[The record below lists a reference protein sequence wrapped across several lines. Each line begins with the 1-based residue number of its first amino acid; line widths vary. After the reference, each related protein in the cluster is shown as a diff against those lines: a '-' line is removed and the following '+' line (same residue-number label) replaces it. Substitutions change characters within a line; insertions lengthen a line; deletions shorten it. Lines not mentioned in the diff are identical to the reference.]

1 MKDVRPRA
9 ESMAQQKRSANAP
22 PGTGFV
28 SEREKAKQ
36 ALVRELDT
44 YSGQGVQ
51 KIAAQET
58 KPGESGILTA
68 AAYCRVSTDDIDQV
82 ISIEL
87 QKKHYKEMI
96 SANPR
101 WKYCGTYVDNGLS
114 GTNIDHRPAFKLMM
128 KDALAGKIQIII
140 TKSVSRFARNL
151 VDCITWVR
159 KLQAHDPPIA
169 VYFEQENLNT
179 LDSTSNIILFVLAM
193 VAEEE
198 SHMKSEA
205 MQLSLEWRLSRGRF
219 ITPKRLGYDRVEVT
233 DVLGNR
239 KKKLVINDEQAK
251 TVRLMYYMLLNGSST
266 AEIAETLT
274 ELKRETGHIFKDGT
288 VNTNWTAGGVACILR
303 NERYC
308 GDVLAR
314 KTFTPNYTDHK
325 SKKNRTEKNKYYQAA
340 YNDAIVTRGQW
351 NAAQLILNSHRYSHS
366 GGYLPIRV
374 ITDGALTGYI
384 SVNRSWAGITAD
396 EYYRVCSI
404 AMGLSEGTMETDL
417 DNIYMPDGQNTMM
430 GPTDEGNIQ
439 RIARELTVEE
449 QEIKAEMEGEVA
461 QENTP
466 EMPTVKPGF
475 QVVSGN
481 MFSHVFDPV
490 IRISKKGIA
499 FNSTCISRMNRI
511 TQAPDGLDVQRQE
524 YVELL
529 FNPVERMLVVRPC
542 EKDHVNAIHW
552 SNKDGR
558 SVNISA
564 SAFSKIL
571 YEILDWDTDY
581 SYRIPAAVRTRNG
594 ETVIFF
600 DLDNFIG
607 RATQKKVKKEEETET
622 EEAEQKAPVSIEGI
636 FYGAED
642 DEEPQPIEDL
652 EALEEKLRQIAE
664 VEKLTFGTPVFEHG
678 GAVYLTEKDNGE
690 VWDVMTEAKILDE
703 SHSVEQSVVDA
714 LQEELLEQAVQNEEV
729 KSE

>member
-9 ESMAQQKRSANAP
+9 EAMAQQKRMANAP
-22 PGTGFV
+22 PGSGFV

-44 YSGQGVQ
+44 YNGLGVQ
-51 KIAAQET
+51 KIAAQEN
-58 KPGESGILTA
+58 KPGECGILKA

-96 SANPR
+96 NANPD

-128 KDALAGKIQIII
+128 KDALEGKIQIII

-169 VYFEQENLNT
+169 VFFEQEQLNT
-179 LDSTSNIILFVLAM
+179 LNSTSNIILFVLAM

-219 ITPKRLGYDRVEVT
+219 ITPKRLGYDRLEVT
-233 DVLGNR
+233 DAYGNR
-239 KKKLVINDEQAK
+239 KKKLVVNEEQAK

-274 ELKRETGHIFKDGT
+274 ELKRETGHIFKDGRI
-288 VNTNWTAGGVACILR
+288 NTNWTAGRVACILR

-325 SKKNRTEKNKYYQAA
+325 SKKNRNEKNKYYQAA
-340 YNDAIVTRGQW
+340 YNDAIVTRAQW
-351 NAAQLILNSHRYSHS
+351 NAAQLILNSHKYSHS
-366 GGYLPIRV
+366 GGYLPIQV
-374 ITDGALTGYI
+374 ITQGTLTGYI

-404 AMGLSEGTMETDL
+404 AMGLTQGNMETDL
-417 DNIYMPDGQNTMM
+417 DNVYMPDGRNTML
-430 GPTDEGNIQ
+430 GPSDEGNIQ
-439 RIARELTVEE
+439 RIARELTEEE
-449 QEIKAEMEGEVA
+449 QEIKAEMEGEKSTEA
-461 QENTP
+461 SQEQ
-466 EMPTVKPGF
+466 MPSVKPGF

-481 MFSHVFDPV
+481 MFSHVLDPV
-490 IRISKKGIA
+490 VRISKKGIA
-499 FNSTCISRMNRI
+499 FNSACIARMNK
-511 TQAPDGLDVQRQE
+511 TEGLNVQRQE

-542 EKDHVNAIHW
+542 EKTHTNAIHW

-558 SVNISA
+558 SEDISA
-564 SAFSKIL
+564 TAFSKVL
-571 YEILDWDTDY
+571 YEILDWDMDY
-581 SYRIPAAVRTRNG
+581 SYRIPAGVRSHSG
-594 ETVIFF
+594 QTVIFF
-600 DLDNFIG
+600 DLDNYIG
-607 RATQKKVKKEEETET
+607 RAIQKKIKPKEESQP
-622 EEAEQKAPVSIEGI
+622 AQMPQQKKSIEGI

-642 DEEPQPIEDL
+642 DEEPQPVEAL
-652 EALEEKLRQIAE
+652 EALEEKLRQMAE
-664 VEKLTFGTPVFEHG
+664 IEKLTFGTPLFEH
-678 GAVYLTEKDNGE
+678 NGE
-690 VWDVMTEAKILDE
+690 IRLPEIDSGEAWNVMAEARILDE
-703 SHSVEQSVVDA
+703 EHSVDQAIVEA
-714 LQEELLEQAVQNEEV
+714 LQDEFLEKAIQKEEMKAHD
-729 KSE
+729 SDS